1 VICQRVCESD
11 GVKLLR
17 HTSIA
22 AAVLMAGI
30 LASCGGSDVSSTE
43 GEAVPQTSTTVTE
56 ASTPTTTSPTPIA
69 TPAIEDDSASASDR
83 AGERPQIVTTTTVP
97 VPPAPVV
104 DGDTLLLSRYG
115 VGDHR
120 FGDDADEVI
129 SLLSEVFG
137 IPESDTMR
145 RFTESESGE
154 FVDRNG
160 DYVFIDVLGRETCFV
175 VGLCVESAGE
185 ANDEMVFTGWTHR
198 GVTGALATS
207 EGLGVGS
214 RWSSFRSAMT
224 VEPIGCGMYSTGM
237 FRGIKLEVRSTTDS
251 FTNED
256 VVTADPEDVV
266 VVALSAGDVRTSLHP
281 AC

>member
-1 VICQRVCESD
+1 MIYGRVCESD

-17 HTSIA
+17 PTSIA
-22 AAVLMAGI
+22 AALLLVGLC
-30 LASCGGSDVSSTE
+30 ASCGGSDVPSME
-43 GEAVPQTSTTVTE
+43 GEAALETSTTVSG
-56 ASTPTTTSPTPIA
+56 ASTPTTTPTA
-69 TPAIEDDSASASDR
+69 SVTPTSESDDADVSDR
-83 AGERPQIVTTTTVP
+83 VGERPQVVTTTTAP
-97 VPPAPVV
+97 VPPVPVV
-104 DGDTLLLSRYG
+104 DDDTLTLSRYG

-120 FGDDADEVI
+120 FGDDGDEVI

-160 DYVFIDVLGRETCFV
+160 DYVFIDVLGRETCFD

-185 ANDEMVFTGWTHR
+185 RSDEMVFTGWTHR

-214 RWSSFRSAMT
+214 RWSAFQSAMT
-224 VEPIGCGMYSTGM
+224 VDPVGCGMYSAGM
-237 FRGIKLEVRSTTDS
+237 YRGIKLEVRSMTDS
-251 FTNED
+251 FTNEQ
-256 VVTADPEDVV
+256 VVAADPEDVV
-266 VVALSAGDVRTSLHP
+266 VIALSAGDVRTSLHP

>member
-1 VICQRVCESD
+1 M
-11 GVKLLR
+11 R

-22 AAVLMAGI
+22 AAVLMVGV
-30 LASCGGSDVSSTE
+30 LASCGGSDVPSPE
-43 GEAVPQTSTTVTE
+43 GEAAPQTSTTVTE
-56 ASTPTTTSPTPIA
+56 ASTPTASSPTPTAI
-69 TPAIEDDSASASDR
+69 PAIEDDGVSASAR
-83 AGERPQIVTTTTVP
+83 VGERTQVVTTTTAP

-104 DGDTLLLSRYG
+104 DDDTLLLSRYG

-145 RFTESESGE
+145 RFTESEGGE

-160 DYVFIDVLGRETCFV
+160 DYVFIDVLGRDTCFD
-175 VGLCVESAGE
+175 VGLCIESAGE
-185 ANDEMVFTGWTHR
+185 VSDEMVFTGWTHR
-198 GVTGALATS
+198 GSTGALVTN

-214 RWSSFRSAMT
+214 RWSDFPSVMT
-224 VEPIGCGMYSTGM
+224 VEPAGCGMYSTGSYRNM
-237 FRGIKLEVRSTTDS
+237 RLEVRSLGKPFDDADEIATSPGDI
-251 FTNED
+251 
-256 VVTADPEDVV
+256 VVIAV
-266 VVALSAGDVRTSLHP
+266 SAGDVRASLHP

>member
-1 VICQRVCESD
+1 VSYGRVCESD

-17 HTSIA
+17 PTSIA
-22 AAVLMAGI
+22 AALLLVGV
-30 LASCGGSDVSSTE
+30 LASCGGDVPSAE
-43 GEAVPQTSTTVTE
+43 DEAVTETSTTLAEV
-56 ASTPTTTSPTPIA
+56 STPDTSSPSGAVAPTSEGNDA
-69 TPAIEDDSASASDR
+69 DASDR
-83 AGERPQIVTTTTVP
+83 DGERPQIATTTTAP

-104 DGDTLLLSRYG
+104 DDDALMFSRYG

-120 FGDDADEVI
+120 FGDDGDEVI
-129 SLLSEVFG
+129 SSLSEVFG

-198 GVTGALATS
+198 GSTGALATG
-207 EGLGVGS
+207 EDLGVGS
-214 RWSSFRSAMT
+214 RWSDFRSAMT

-237 FRGIKLEVRSTTDS
+237 YRGIELEVRSTTEP
-251 FTNED
+251 FTNNDEIAAEPD
-256 VVTADPEDVV
+256 DIV
-266 VVALSAGDVRTSLHP
+266 VVALSAGDVRIAVHP

>member
-1 VICQRVCESD
+1 MIDQRVCESD

-22 AAVLMAGI
+22 AAVLMVGVV
-30 LASCGGSDVSSTE
+30 ASCGGDAPSAED
-43 GEAVPQTSTTVTE
+43 EAVTATSTTATE
-56 ASTPTTTSPTPIA
+56 ASTPPTTSPSPSA
-69 TPAIEDDSASASDR
+69 TPAIEDDDVSASDR
-83 AGERPQIVTTTTVP
+83 DGERPQIVTTTTAP

-104 DGDTLLLSRYG
+104 DDDTLTLSRYG

-120 FGDDADEVI
+120 FGDDVDEVI

-160 DYVFIDVLGRETCFV
+160 DYVFIGVLGRETCFV

-198 GVTGALATS
+198 GTTGALAAG

-214 RWSSFRSAMT
+214 RWSDFRSAMT

-237 FRGIKLEVRSTTDS
+237 YRGMNLEVRSTSDS

-256 VVTADPEDVV
+256 AVTADPEDVV
-266 VVALSAGDVRTSLHP
+266 VVVLSAGDVRTSLHP